1 MKKAFL
7 AREYRGGAKMGGI
20 YLLLP
25 TFLIVLISVLVV
37 RAGAIALVFTGMEES
52 KARFQA
58 LSAFTRTGFTTR
70 EAETVM
76 RDPRRRRIVTWL
88 IIIGN
93 AGLVTVIVTATS
105 SLTSTTGPWLWIN
118 IAILGVGIYLIYLA
132 AKRTP
137 LLEMWQRFIEKRVKP
152 SPFIEESAPED
163 LLHFG
168 KGYGLLRIPIHQDS
182 PLRGRSLAK
191 VNAQGRAYWVMG
203 IERGKTWFSLP
214 TSKATIKEG
223 DKLVVYGEM
232 EDLKKIFGKPRAARR
247 T

>member
-1 MKKAFL
+1 
-7 AREYRGGAKMGGI
+7 MGGI
-20 YLLLP
+20 YMLLP
-25 TFLIVLISVLVV
+25 TFLVIVISVLVV

-76 RDPRRRRIVTWL
+76 RDPRRRSIVTWL

-118 IAILGVGIYLIYLA
+118 VVILAVGIYLIYLIV
-132 AKRTP
+132 KRTP
-137 LLEMWQRFIEKRVKP
+137 LLEIWQRFVEKRVKP

-163 LLHFG
+163 LLHFS
-168 KGYGLLRIPIHQDS
+168 KGYGLLRIPITRDS
-182 PLRGRSLAK
+182 PLVGRPLAK
-191 VNAQGRAYWVMG
+191 ANTHGKEFWILG
-203 IERGKTWFSLP
+203 IERGKAWFSLP
-214 TSKATIKEG
+214 TSKATIKEE

-232 EDLKKIFGKPRAARR
+232 DYLKQVFGRPKLR
-247 T
+247 

>member
-1 MKKAFL
+1 
-7 AREYRGGAKMGGI
+7 MGGI

-25 TFLIVLISVLVV
+25 TFLVIVISVLVV

-105 SLTSTTGPWLWIN
+105 SLTSTTGSWLWIN
-118 IAILGVGIYLIYLA
+118 AAILAVGIYLIYLIV
-132 AKRTP
+132 KRTP
-137 LLEMWQRFIEKRVKP
+137 LLEIWQRFVEKRVKP
-152 SPFIEESAPED
+152 SPFMEESAPED

-168 KGYGLLRIPIHQDS
+168 KGYGLLRIPITQDS
-182 PLRGRSLAK
+182 PLVGRSLAK
-191 VNAQGRAYWVMG
+191 ANTPGKAFWIVG

-214 TSKATIKEG
+214 TSKATIKEE
-223 DKLVVYGEM
+223 DKLVVYGELAY
-232 EDLKKIFGKPRAARR
+232 LKEVFGRPKPRA
-247 T
+247 

>member
-1 MKKAFL
+1 
-7 AREYRGGAKMGGI
+7 MGGI
-20 YLLLP
+20 YMLLP
-25 TFLIVLISVLVV
+25 TLLVIVISVLVV
-37 RAGAIALVFTGMEES
+37 RAGAIALVFTGMDES

-105 SLTSTTGPWLWIN
+105 SLTSTTGSWVWIN
-118 IAILGVGIYLIYLA
+118 AAILAAGIYLIYLI

-137 LLEMWQRFIEKRVKP
+137 LLEMWQRYVEKRVKP
-152 SPFIEESAPED
+152 SPFIEESAAED

-168 KGYGLLRIPIHQDS
+168 KGYSLLRIPITQDS
-182 PLRGRSLAK
+182 PLVGRYLAK
-191 VNAQGRAYWVMG
+191 ANKAEREFWIVG
-203 IERGKTWFSLP
+203 IERGKAWFPSAG
-214 TSKATIKEG
+214 SKAMIRDE
-223 DKLVVYGEM
+223 DKLIVYGEL
-232 EDLKKIFGKPRAARR
+232 DYLKHVFGRPKASLR

>member
-1 MKKAFL
+1 MTEAL
-7 AREYRGGAKMGGI
+7 LLRGYTGGATMGGI
-20 YLLLP
+20 YMLLP
-25 TFLIVLISVLVV
+25 TLLVIIISVLVV

-76 RDPRRRRIVTWL
+76 RDPRRRSIVTWL

-118 IAILGVGIYLIYLA
+118 VLVLAVGIYLIYLIV
-132 AKRTP
+132 KRTP
-137 LLEMWQRFIEKRVKP
+137 LLAMWQRFVEKRVKP
-152 SPFIEESAPED
+152 SPFMEESAPED

-168 KGYGLLRIPIHQDS
+168 KGYGLLRIPITPDS
-182 PLRGRSLAK
+182 PLVGRLLA
-191 VNAQGRAYWVMG
+191 RANKPENDFWIVG
-203 IERGKTWFSLP
+203 IERGKLWFSLP
-214 TSKATIKEG
+214 TSKATIREE
-223 DKLVVYGEM
+223 DKLVIYGEL
-232 EDLKKIFGKPRAARR
+232 DYLKKAFGHSKTR
-247 T
+247 

>member
-1 MKKAFL
+1 MAEAFL
-7 AREYRGGAKMGGI
+7 LRGYTGGTKMGGI
-20 YLLLP
+20 YMLLP
-25 TFLIVLISVLVV
+25 TFLVIVISVLVV
-37 RAGAIALVFTGMEES
+37 RAGAIALVFTGMEEG

-118 IAILGVGIYLIYLA
+118 VIILAVGIYLIYFI

-137 LLEMWQRFIEKRVKP
+137 LLEIWQRFVEKRVKP

-168 KGYGLLRIPIHQDS
+168 KGYGLLRIPITQDS
-182 PLRGRSLAK
+182 PLLGSSLAK
-191 VNAQGRAYWVMG
+191 VNTPGKAFWIVG
-203 IERGKTWFSLP
+203 IERGKLWFSLP
-214 TSKATIKEG
+214 TSKATIKEA
-223 DKLVVYGEM
+223 DKLVVYGEL
-232 EDLKKIFGKPRAARR
+232 DYLKKTFGHPKTR
-247 T
+247 

>member
-1 MKKAFL
+1 
-7 AREYRGGAKMGGI
+7 MGSV

-25 TFLIVLISVLVV
+25 TFLVIVVSVLVV

-88 IIIGN
+88 IIVGN

-105 SLTSTTGPWLWIN
+105 SLSSTTGSWLWIN
-118 IAILGVGIYLIYLA
+118 VAILAVGIYLIYLIV
-132 AKRTP
+132 KRTP
-137 LLEMWQRFIEKRVKP
+137 LLEMWQRFVEKRVKP

-163 LLHFG
+163 LLHYA
-168 KGYGLLRIPIHQDS
+168 KGYSLLRIPITQDS
-182 PLRGRSLAK
+182 PFIGHSLAEANK
-191 VNAQGRAYWVMG
+191 PKNAFWIVG
-203 IERGKTWFSLP
+203 IERGKDWISLP
-214 TSKATIKEG
+214 RSKKSIKEE
-223 DKLVVYGEM
+223 DKLVVYGELAY
-232 EDLKKIFGKPRAARR
+232 LKEVFGHPKP
-247 T
+247 